1 MKIKIVFYIL
11 LLYCTNSSAQDLSK
25 SSFEFP
31 DKLPNA
37 YAFDAKKEFNDVK
50 KESAKLLPKNRIDQF
65 AEQMTAVKIRRILS
79 GDVYIGWA
87 EMETYLNS
95 ILNKIAPENCKKN
108 PHVHVYPT
116 RESEYNAYA
125 IHDGS
130 IFFNVSLFAD
140 VTNEAA
146 LAFILGHE
154 LSHYINKDVIKSFN
168 KRREIA
174 VKKEKHNDESHKS
187 YQVELAEYSKDQE
200 RAADSLGA
208 ILAGNAGY
216 DINFAIG
223 SFYKFKTLTEKAYE
237 KESSSRIVMS
247 RKNEDALPSDSLNRV
262 EDQVLASHPDELSRI
277 KYFTNFIQKYNKSDA
292 KDFLSGQQNVF
303 NRLQEYS
310 RTESLDI
317 LLSELDF
324 HECASRAFTYFM
336 LEGSDQYLY
345 YLMESIRRCFETNK
359 FLPGKPFMTEDLRE
373 GIFKKGQGILHN
385 LHAHVR
391 DTSDFK
397 KIKPSPLT
405 DSKNIAFETWDD
417 AFNYFADLSI
427 ERNFS
432 DGYLPIALRNNDT
445 IPLRNYYLDKYLEKP
460 GKKYSDYARAI
471 REDKLVESL
480 KKNSRRLV
488 LFNDMEFTIGKGDE
502 FKVEYFHSLESRPSY
517 SDALNK
523 MVTGRFTG
531 KEYIDENEL
540 KKNNFKQFHQY
551 DVALNSLLSAH
562 NLLKQTLNNNSDR
575 FKDNTV
581 VKDNSFQ
588 ELFLLNPDLWNIF
601 KQNNIRSLH
610 YLKAVSYQQSNS
622 IFSFGNLNN
631 YYSLFTCYGDI
642 LDDNRGIYY
651 DQDQV
656 LVFKMNKSNLLN
668 TIYHTIKLYNEK

>member
-1 MKIKIVFYIL
+1 MKIKYFFL
-11 LLYCTNSSAQDLSK
+11 LCFLFCKQAKSQDGTK
-25 SSFEFP
+25 GPFQFP

-65 AEQMTAVKIRRILS
+65 AEQMTAFKIRRILS
-79 GDVYIGWA
+79 GDVYIGWD

-95 ILNKIAPENCKKN
+95 ILKKIAPENCKSN

-140 VTNEAA
+140 ITNEAA

-168 KRREIA
+168 KRREIE
-174 VKKEKHNDESHKS
+174 VKKEKGKEESHKS
-187 YQVELAEYSKDQE
+187 YQVELADYSKDQE

-208 ILAGNAGY
+208 VLAGNAGY

-223 SFYKFKTLTEKAYE
+223 SFYKFKNLTEQAYDRE
-237 KESSSRIVMS
+237 NSSRIVMS
-247 RKNEDALPSDSLNRV
+247 RKNEDALPPDSLNRV
-262 EDQVLASHPDELSRI
+262 EDQVLATHPDELSRI
-277 KYFTNFIQKYNKSDA
+277 KYFANFIKKFNKADA
-292 KDFLSGQQNVF
+292 KDFLSGQQSLF
-303 NRLQEYS
+303 SRLQEYA

-324 HECASRAFTYFM
+324 HECVSRAFTYYL
-336 LEGSDQYLY
+336 LEGSNQYLY
-345 YLMESIRRCFETNK
+345 YLMESIRRSFETNRY
-359 FLPGKPFMTEDLRE
+359 LQGKPFMTEDLRE

-391 DTSDFK
+391 DTSDYK
-397 KIKPSPLT
+397 KIKASPLT
-405 DSKNIAFETWDD
+405 DTKNIAFETWDE

-427 ERNFS
+427 EINFY

-460 GKKYSDYARAI
+460 NRKYSDYARAI

-480 KKNSRRLV
+480 NSNSRRLV
-488 LFNDMEFTIGKGDE
+488 LFNDIEFTMGKGDE
-502 FKVEYFHSLESRPSY
+502 FKVEYFHSIESCPTY
-517 SDALNK
+517 SEALNK
-523 MVTGRFTG
+523 MVTGRFNG
-531 KEYIDENEL
+531 KEFIDENEL
-540 KKNNFKQFHQY
+540 KKNNFRQFHQY
-551 DVALNSLLSAH
+551 DVVLNSLLSAH
-562 NLLKQTLNNNSDR
+562 DLLKKTLNNSDR
-575 FKDNTV
+575 FKENTT

-601 KQNNIRSLH
+601 KQNDIRSLH
-610 YLKAVSYQQSNS
+610 FLKAVSYQQNHS
-622 IFSFGNLNN
+622 IFSFGSLHN
-631 YYSLFTCYGDI
+631 YYSVFTCYGDVR
-642 LDDNRGIYY
+642 DDNKGIYY

-656 LVFKMNKSNLLN
+656 LVYKMNKSNLLN
-668 TIYHTIKLYNEK
+668 TIYHNIKLYNEK